1 MTLIQSV
8 SAQVR
13 IINTESGLDENTVN
27 SIYVS
32 PNGLIYL
39 GTGIGLSVF
48 DGENIVN
55 IKTNLNQSVRKIFP
69 WHNDS
74 LILVRDNGLSIIST
88 KNYQF
93 REFDFSDKYSYKI
106 IDCAMGKNEIFTTGS
121 DGLGRFSL
129 SQFNFKI
136 LTGLREFTYGQTYSG
151 RGSIAYSEKNNCI
164 YVAHK
169 KGLDVYQPYNYSLK
183 KCHIEM
189 PYDSLGCY
197 NIESRDNEVVYKS
210 DGKFIVYNVVSNQFK
225 EFQIPSY
232 GIAKY
237 QNDIYYLAKKNLFV
251 FDIENHTTDS
261 VEIGE
266 SLNIFKI
273 IKGSGNTVFAAGS
286 NGLVVIDRNIR
297 KPRKVE
303 NILPKNSNYELGLQK
318 KISYRGKLYFNGRD
332 GILEY
337 DSAND
342 VTRYIELDTTIRIK
356 SVYSMIPFGR
366 DQVIVLGIGGY
377 CGFNLKTQ
385 TYYRLNLFSDSS
397 ERNISQYRGIT
408 GHYDDIN
415 QFLVLTFYRQPI
427 YFINLKTKEEG
438 TFNGNSIHWFRTV
451 RSMLNDGNG
460 NYYLGANG
468 NDGMM
473 YYNFLSKKGYYVS
486 TSDFTKAG
494 NNSALINQIIKYNGY
509 IYLATADG
517 VIKFNP
523 KTKVLKQLTV
533 NGKDYHDQVYGA
545 SIIDK
550 QLYFSTRNTLC
561 ILGDNDNLLKLEY
574 YENYIGAGI
583 PFYAHGSIN
592 LMVGRHLYYINMPN
606 IRLQPKIF
614 ISHIGFQN
622 KWFKT
627 VGLSSYVCPHH
638 AGSIQILFGNDNSK
652 ELSNHL
658 RVFYRFSGNTNWT
671 LLNGS
676 SIQTGNLDNGA
687 HQLEYYS
694 VYWGQKSDVKT
705 FYITIETPW
714 WASVWFYVASIIGI
728 AILAVLFV
736 RYRLQRREKNRLKQ
750 LSLVLETTEN
760 ERSRISKDFHDS
772 IGSKLSAIKII
783 SENVNAGGNKELSA
797 QLPELV
803 DDVIADFRNVLHRIH
818 PQPLEMYGLIP
829 ALNSLIIVYRNQF
842 PSITFELEG
851 SSEIP
856 SLKKECEIHLY
867 RICQELINNAI
878 KHSGGNAI
886 SIGVL
891 MDNSQLILSVSD
903 NGKWKHAIKGNGL
916 INSESRV
923 NILGGVLEI
932 YKQKDKGTE
941 IKIILSLEGC
951 SEPSSS

>member
-1 MTLIQSV
+1 M
-8 SAQVR
+8 R
-13 IINTESGLDENTVN
+13 IINSESGLDENTVN
-27 SIYVS
+27 SIYVGS
-32 PNGLIYL
+32 NGLIYL

-74 LILVRDNGLSIIST
+74 LILVRDNGLSIINT

-93 REFDFSDKYSYKI
+93 REFDFSEQYSYKI
-106 IDCAMGKNEIFTTGS
+106 IDCAMGNNEIFTTGS

-129 SQFNFKI
+129 LQFKFKP
-136 LTGLREFTYGQTYSG
+136 LTGLKEITNGQTYSG
-151 RGSIAYSEKNNCI
+151 RGSIAYSEKNHCI
-164 YVAHK
+164 YVTHR

-183 KCHIEM
+183 KRDIKM

-197 NIESRDNEVVYKS
+197 NIECRGNEVVYKS
-210 DGKFIVYNVVSNQFK
+210 GSKFIVYNVYNDQHK
-225 EFQIPSY
+225 EYQISSY
-232 GIAKY
+232 STAKY
-237 QNDIYYLAKKNLFV
+237 QNEIYYLANKNLYIFN
-251 FDIENHTTDS
+251 IENQTTDS
-261 VEIGE
+261 IEIGE
-266 SLNIFKI
+266 SLNIFRI
-273 IKGSGNTVFAAGS
+273 IKGNGNTIFASGS
-286 NGLVVIDRNIR
+286 NGLVVIDRNKR
-297 KPRKVE
+297 KPRKIE

-318 KISYRGKLYFNGRD
+318 KISYNGKFYLNGRD

-342 VTRYIELDTTIRIK
+342 ITRYIQLDTTIRIK
-356 SVYSMIPFGR
+356 NLHSMIPFGNEH
-366 DQVIVLGIGGY
+366 VIVLGHGGY
-377 CGFNLKTQ
+377 CGFNLKNQ
-385 TYYRLNLFSDSS
+385 TYYKLQLFSDSS
-397 ERNISQYRGIT
+397 ERNINNYRGIT
-408 GHYDDIN
+408 GHYDQST

-427 YFINLKTKEEG
+427 YYINLKTKEEG
-438 TFNGNSIHWFRTV
+438 TFNGNTIKWFRTV
-451 RSMLNDGNG
+451 RSILYDGNG
-460 NYYLGANG
+460 YYYMGANG
-468 NDGMM
+468 NDGLM
-473 YYNFLSKKGYYVS
+473 YYNFLTKKGYYIS
-486 TSDFTKAG
+486 SSDFTKAG
-494 NNSALINQIIKYNGY
+494 NNSALVNQIIKFNDV

-523 KTKVLKQLTV
+523 KTKTLKQLTI
-533 NGKDYHDQVYGA
+533 NGKEYHDQVYGI

-592 LMVGRHLYYINMPN
+592 LMVGRHLYYINKPN
-606 IRLQPKIF
+606 IWSQPEIF

-627 VGLSSYVCPHH
+627 ASVSQFTCPHN
-638 AGSIQILFGNDNSK
+638 AGSIQILFGNNNSK
-652 ELSNHL
+652 EIKNHL
-658 RVFYRFSGNTNWT
+658 RVFYRFSGNSNWT

-676 SIQTGNLDNGA
+676 SIQTGNLDNGK
-687 HQLEYYS
+687 HKLEYYS
-694 VYWGQKSDVKT
+694 VYWGLKSDVHT

-714 WASVWFYVASIIGI
+714 WASIWFYIASIIGI
-728 AILAVLFV
+728 AILAIMFV
-736 RYRLQRREKNRLKQ
+736 RYRIQQKERNRLKQ

-760 ERSRISKDFHDS
+760 ERNRISKDFHDS

-783 SENVNAGGNKELSA
+783 SETVKAGGNKELSE
-797 QLPELV
+797 QLPVLV
-803 DDVIADFRNVLHRIH
+803 DDVISDFRDILHRIN

-829 ALNSLIIVYRNQF
+829 ALNSLVIVYRNQF
-842 PSITFELEG
+842 PSITFEFEG

-891 MDNSQLILSVSD
+891 KDNNQLILSVSD
-903 NGKWKHAIKGNGL
+903 NGKWKNNNHGNGL

-923 NILGGVLEI
+923 NILGGILEI

-941 IKIILSLEGC
+941 IKIIVSLEGC
-951 SEPSSS
+951 SEPSSL